1 MNALTLSWAICS
13 VPHVKAVVADR
24 YMRETA
30 ERILQNKDGCRD
42 IKCSR
47 CPMHDEI
54 CLSVRLTV
62 ECYGP
67 EVDTMRRTK
76 EILSIVLNRGRP

>member
-13 VPHVKAVVADR
+13 IPHVKAAVTYR
-24 YMRETA
+24 HMRETV
-30 ERILQNKDGCRD
+30 ERILQNQGGCRD

-47 CPMHDEI
+47 CPIHGES

-67 EVDTMRRTK
+67 GVDTMCRTK